1 MLVLSSISLKTNL
14 HRHTV
19 LHTLRLF
26 YRECIIPVI
35 AFSASP
41 CRQRK
46 ALPECPPHR
55 GGPVRPGGSGGQR
68 ISGLSAVHSV
78 RGGSVGGPGRGCRLQ
93 GSSSGQWGQPRR
105 DRMMAKTASHAGCP
119 ADGSSRSIRTRR
131 NQSGLLFQNGH
142 PTGAGR
148 NLRPWGG
155 QVLPQ
160 RLRHRRADG
169 LPLAI
174 KNLPIIKKKADL

>member
-1 MLVLSSISLKTNL
+1 MLVLRSISLKTNL

-19 LHTLRLF
+19 LHTLRLLPGR
-26 YRECIIPVI
+26 YNPRHR
-35 AFSASP
+35 FSASP

-93 GSSSGQWGQPRR
+93 GSSSGQWGQPRPESGR
-105 DRMMAKTASHAGCP
+105 WRGKPPRRCPCP
-119 ADGSSRSIRTRR
+119 AAHRGRSERAGT
-131 NQSGLLFQNGH
+131 SPGLLFQSGH

-148 NLRPWGG
+148 NLRG
-155 QVLPQ
+155 
-160 RLRHRRADG
+160 ADKCFHNGCGTAG
-169 LPLAI
+169 LMVFAFGHKKSPYH
-174 KNLPIIKKKADL
+174 KKKADL